1 MRQLSLLFLLIFTI
15 TNSFCQGKKVV
26 LEEVEV
32 KEKAIPEI
40 TILGIRYSYR
50 ERDFFIKTLLT
61 QPFLRK
67 DFKMK
72 LDLSYFYETKQNDF
86 LIKGETDELYLIDF
100 GFSKIYMD
108 KNNNH
113 NEERRERKLIGTSK
127 YSSVNIHKGIEASRR
142 DDMESLCY
150 TSMAYIIL

>member
-1 MRQLSLLFLLIFTI
+1 MRQLSLLFLLLFTI

-61 QPFLRK
+61 QPFWRK

-72 LDLSYFYETKQNDF
+72 LDLSYFYKETRH
-86 LIKGETDELYLIDF
+86 
-100 GFSKIYMD
+100 
-108 KNNNH
+108 H
-113 NEERRERKLIGTSK
+113 NQIGSHFCMLMGMTCLLFECFD
-127 YSSVNIHKGIEASRR
+127 YF
-142 DDMESLCY
+142 
-150 TSMAYIIL
+150 

>member
-1 MRQLSLLFLLIFTI
+1 MRQLSPLFLLLFTI

-40 TILGIRYSYR
+40 TISGTRYSYR

-61 QPFLRK
+61 QPFWRK

-86 LIKGETDELYLIDF
+86 LIKGETIVKID
-100 GFSKIYMD
+100 S
-108 KNNNH
+108 
-113 NEERRERKLIGTSK
+113 
-127 YSSVNIHKGIEASRR
+127 
-142 DDMESLCY
+142 
-150 TSMAYIIL
+150 IILSRKHKYKSNRKIKRLLPIIKKVSINQNNSTEVIIETSVINQLK